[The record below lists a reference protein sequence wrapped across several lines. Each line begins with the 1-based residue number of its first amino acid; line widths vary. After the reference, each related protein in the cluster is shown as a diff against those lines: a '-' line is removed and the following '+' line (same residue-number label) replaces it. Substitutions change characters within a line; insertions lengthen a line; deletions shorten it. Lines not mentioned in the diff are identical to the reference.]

1 MYLSICLSS
10 IYFTVYLTIYGQ
22 RAHRPRRGCRG
33 RLDLTGRPILS
44 AAGLRPARRHR
55 HAQRV
60 VPCTILPRPVVL
72 VPPSRPRTFFPR
84 GRPCT
89 TSMYPPAEAVP
100 LFRGKSCTIAAC
112 HPHSAAAVLIPRS
125 VPAAYLL
132 PPQPSAYDP
141 TAAAGPLFCGRPRT
155 VVAGRVYISICLSIY
170 LPT

>member
-33 RLDLTGRPILS
+33 RLDLTGRPTLS
-44 AAGLRPARRHR
+44 AAGLRPARRR
-55 HAQRV
+55 YHAQRV

-72 VPPSRPRTFFPR
+72 VPPSCPRTFFPR
-84 GRPCT
+84 GWPCT
-89 TSMYPPAEAVP
+89 MYPPAEAGP
-100 LFRGKSCTIAAC
+100 LFRGKPCTIAAC